1 MTDRMSHR
9 ILVPV
14 LLMFC
19 ATPAASDER
28 QLVEMPAMMQEHMLG
43 NMRDHLRALEEIL
56 AALATGD
63 SGEAGRIAEA
73 RLGLSSLD
81 DHGAAH
87 IAKFIPPEMAAIG
100 TSMHQAASRF
110 VTIAADADLTEGA
123 EGTKAVYGALG
134 AITAACN
141 ACHAGY
147 RVR

>member
-1 MTDRMSHR
+1 MILTKPSNLLLPV
-9 ILVPV
+9 ILV
-14 LLMFC
+14 L
-19 ATPAASDER
+19 AAGPALGDER

-43 NMRDHLRALEEIL
+43 NMRDHLRALEEML
-56 AALATGD
+56 AALAKGD
-63 SGEAGRIAEA
+63 SGAAGRVAEE

-81 DHGAAH
+81 NHGAAH
-87 IAKFIPPEMAAIG
+87 MATVMPPEMAAIG